1 MWRFC
6 YFLALSI
13 TSSGKRDWSLFF
25 LFPGRIFW
33 FYLRLSTI
41 IEISTDFERESILIL
56 ECHHEWRWVFRHV
69 LPKSNEHSTSPTL
82 VGTWTL
88 GGHRGTAAL
97 LPSLVGYWK
106 GWRSIMWFFLSELW
120 WLYRE
125 LKGLSMNIP
134 WEGLCSQVSCS
145 NTSIPLEEILTLPNK
160 SKHALSHRTVPVHW
174 LMEKFSVYGFLG
186 SIYRVTK
193 TSSKATSYAGKILWS
208 HTLKFC
214 FSWGHLNTV
223 WRETRVDNKVQS
235 KRPCA
240 FLISGLLCVSLV
252 LWYKPKWHVSVMGG
266 TKIMLQ
272 FVLLYITPLLTA
284 AEAWHEGPWNICI
297 RKTATP

>member
-1 MWRFC
+1 MEMGIQAC
-6 YFLALSI
+6 
-13 TSSGKRDWSLFF
+13 
-25 LFPGRIFW
+25 
-33 FYLRLSTI
+33 STK
-41 IEISTDFERESILIL
+41 
-56 ECHHEWRWVFRHV
+56 V
-69 LPKSNEHSTSPTL
+69 K
-82 VGTWTL
+82 WTL
-88 GGHRGTAAL
+88 HQSHTSRNLNSRGTQRHCSSASLTGRL
-97 LPSLVGYWK
+97 LERMKKHHV
-106 GWRSIMWFFLSELW
+106 FFLSELW

-145 NTSIPLEEILTLPNK
+145 NTSIPLEEIPTLPNK